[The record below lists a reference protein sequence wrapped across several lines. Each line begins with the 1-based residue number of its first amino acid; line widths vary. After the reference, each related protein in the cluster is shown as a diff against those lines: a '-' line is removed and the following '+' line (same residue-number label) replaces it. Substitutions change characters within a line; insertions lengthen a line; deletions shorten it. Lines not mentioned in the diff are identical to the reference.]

1 MSSDNISMKQKQAQL
16 TAEEE
21 RAREKSMNFYLYVG
35 KTDVEASRLAWA
47 DVQKEFPRL
56 RNDRASSAGA
66 TEGGNDE
73 KQ

>member
-1 MSSDNISMKQKQAQL
+1 MKQKQAQL

-56 RNDRASSAGA
+56 RNDRASSAGQQKA
-66 TEGGNDE
+66 ANDDKE
-73 KQ
+73 

>member
-66 TEGGNDE
+66 TESGNDE